1 MFRLSQQQKG
11 SNMGT
16 ALFPLNAVLCPGG
29 RLPLRIFEA
38 RYLDMIARC
47 LREGEGFVVVLM
59 KPDTNETVE
68 NPFYQKGTMA
78 KIVDFDSGDDGLLN
92 ITVEG
97 IESAV
102 IKRAHRDDTGLWVGD
117 IEFEGE
123 TKVSYEAV
131 PVPNQFEELAQ
142 ILKALVRHPSVS
154 DLNLSIDFDD
164 SRQVGLR
171 LTELLP
177 LDNTQKQYLFE
188 LDDPIFRLE
197 KISDQLSTLA
207 P

>member
-1 MFRLSQQQKG
+1 MFRLSEQQKG

>member
-1 MFRLSQQQKG
+1 
-11 SNMGT
+11 MGT

-47 LREGEGFVVVLM
+47 LREGDGFVVVLM

-68 NPFYQKGTMA
+68 NPFHQKGTMA

-117 IEFEGE
+117 IEFKGE

>member
-1 MFRLSQQQKG
+1 
-11 SNMGT
+11 MGT

-47 LREGEGFVVVLM
+47 LREGDGFVVVLM

-68 NPFYQKGTMA
+68 NPFHQKGTMA

-102 IKRAHRDDTGLWVGD
+102 IKRAHRNDTGLWVGD
-117 IEFEGE
+117 IEFKGE

>member
-1 MFRLSQQQKG
+1 
-11 SNMGT
+11 MGT

-29 RLPLRIFEA
+29 RLPLRVFEA

-47 LREGEGFVVVLM
+47 LREGDGFVVVLM

-68 NPFYQKGTMA
+68 NPFHQKGTMA

-102 IKRAHRDDTGLWVGD
+102 IKRAHRDDTGLWLGD

>member
-1 MFRLSQQQKG
+1 
-11 SNMGT
+11 MGT

-47 LREGEGFVVVLM
+47 LREGDGFVVVLM

-68 NPFYQKGTMA
+68 NPFHQKGTMA

-117 IEFEGE
+117 IEFKGE
-123 TKVSYEAV
+123 TKVSCEAV

>member
-1 MFRLSQQQKG
+1 
-11 SNMGT
+11 MGT

>member
-1 MFRLSQQQKG
+1 MD
-11 SNMGT
+11 T
-16 ALFPLNAVLCPGG
+16 PLFPLNAVLCPGG

-38 RYLDMIARC
+38 RYLDMITRC
-47 LREGEGFVVVLM
+47 LRENEGFVVVLM
-59 KPDTNETVE
+59 KSDANEAVE
-68 NPFYQKGTMA
+68 PPFYQKGTMA

-97 IESAV
+97 LESAL
-102 IKRAHRDDTGLWVGD
+102 IASAHRDDTGLWVGD
-117 IEFEGE
+117 IRFERE
-123 TKVSYEAV
+123 TEASCEAV

-197 KISDQLSTLA
+197 KISDQLSSLA

>member
-1 MFRLSQQQKG
+1 
-11 SNMGT
+11 MGT

-38 RYLDMIARC
+38 RYLDMITRC

-68 NPFYQKGTMA
+68 NPFYKKGTMA

-97 IESAV
+97 IESAA
-102 IKRAHRDDTGLWVGD
+102 IKSAHRDNTGLWVGD

-123 TKVSYEAV
+123 AEVSYEAV
-131 PVPNQFEELAQ
+131 PIPNQFEELAQ